1 LEQEE
6 TNEANDS
13 TSQTNMPIENTNVDD
28 SGNDD
33 IDIESPQQTLKND
46 IYKQESL
53 RSIFDLKNLRV
64 TSSFSLHSPKTCPIC
79 IETYKSGDDIVWSKN
94 EGCFHAYHLECIE
107 DWLMDKDDCPMCRR
121 NYLVAE

>member
-1 LEQEE
+1 MEQEE

-53 RSIFDLKNLRV
+53 
-64 TSSFSLHSPKTCPIC
+64 
-79 IETYKSGDDIVWSKN
+79 
-94 EGCFHAYHLECIE
+94 
-107 DWLMDKDDCPMCRR
+107 
-121 NYLVAE
+121 